1 MIDIKER
8 FTKWY
13 IRKGYRFYYKVNPI
27 KSLYTDDDIKFF
39 DSDLE
44 AKFLCPWYIR
54 PLLIFFSPS
63 VYMYEEYGK
72 QIAKSFMKGMEEV
85 KRGKEKDT

>member
-1 MIDIKER
+1 MIDVKER

-13 IRKGYRFYYKVNPI
+13 IRNGYRFYYRFDPAKT
-27 KSLYTDDDIKFF
+27 LYTNDVFKFT
-39 DSDLE
+39 DSVPE
-44 AKFLCPWYIR
+44 ARFLCPWYIR

-72 QIAKSFMKGMEEV
+72 QIAKSFMKGMEEAE
-85 KRGKEKDT
+85 RGKEKDT

>member
-1 MIDIKER
+1 MIDIKKR

-13 IRKGYRFYYKVNPI
+13 IRKGYRFYYRLDPAKF
-27 KSLYTDDDIKFF
+27 LYTNDVFKFI
-39 DSDLE
+39 DSVSE

-72 QIAKSFMKGMEEV
+72 QIAKSFMKGMEEYE
-85 KRGKEKDT
+85 RGKEKDT